1 MELVMKR
8 YDAVVAGGGFAGAS
22 AAWWLRR
29 RGLEV
34 LLLEKEKLPG
44 SHASGRNAG
53 IARQAIHEA
62 PLSLLAA
69 RSVAFIRNPP
79 EGFTENPLIDESGG
93 FLVSVREKEDE
104 LVLLLENASAAGL
117 SCRRSNRD
125 ELLEAAPMVASSE
138 TGDVLFCPDD
148 GLVDIAA
155 LLSSYLGGTEVI
167 TDAPVTGFDVSGGL
181 VRAVKTPKGS
191 FRTDVF
197 IDGAGAWASMLG
209 EAAGASSLAIE
220 PRRRHL
226 LHTGR
231 MGEEY
236 RPRSYVWFTN
246 PPVYFRP
253 ESGGLLLSSCDETS
267 FSACSPPVDENAP
280 LWLYKRLSETAP
292 GLADLPIARFWCE
305 LRCFTPDSLFLV
317 GADGNIPN
325 FYWVCGLAGHGM
337 TTSAAVGELV
347 ADLITGRTPAI
358 DPAPFSPLRFS

>member
-1 MELVMKR
+1 MKKF
-8 YDAVVAGGGFAGAS
+8 DAVIAGGGFAGAS
-22 AAWWLRR
+22 SAWWLRR
-29 RGLEV
+29 QGLDV
-34 LLLEKEKLPG
+34 LLLEKEPFPG
-44 SHASGRNAG
+44 SHASGKNAG

-79 EGFTENPLIDESGG
+79 DGFAENPLIDESGG
-93 FLVSVREKEDE
+93 FLVSKRERDSE
-104 LVLLLENASAAGL
+104 LELLLENSIAAGL

-125 ELLEAAPMVASSE
+125 ELLEAAPITESAR
-138 TGDVLFCPDD
+138 TGAILFCPDD

-155 LLSSYLGGTEVI
+155 LLSSYLAGTEVI

-181 VRAVKTPKGS
+181 VRAVNTPRGS

-197 IDGAGAWASMLG
+197 VDAAGAWASLLG
-209 EAAGASSLAIE
+209 EAAGASSLSIE

-231 MGEEY
+231 MGEEF
-236 RPRSYVWFTN
+236 RPRSYVWFTE

-280 LWLYKRLSETAP
+280 LWLYERLRETAP

-305 LRCFTPDSLFLV
+305 LRCFTPDSVFLV
-317 GADGNIPN
+317 GADGNISN

-337 TTSAAVGELV
+337 TTSSAVGELA
-347 ADLITGRTPAI
+347 ADLITGRIPAI
-358 DPAPFSPLRFS
+358 DPAPFSPLRF